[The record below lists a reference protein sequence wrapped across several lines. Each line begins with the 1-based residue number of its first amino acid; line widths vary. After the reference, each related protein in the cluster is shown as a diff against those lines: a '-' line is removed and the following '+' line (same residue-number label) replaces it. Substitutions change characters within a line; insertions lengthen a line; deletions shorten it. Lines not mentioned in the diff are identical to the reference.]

1 MTRLAFA
8 HARAQVLYYA
18 GYPAYTAPTILFP
31 ALFFFLF
38 VTPRSQLRHEAKLF
52 AAGYLGFAA
61 LAVAFFQFGVGT
73 AAERT
78 TPWETY
84 VRTLPAS
91 AFARIVGRSL
101 AAIPF
106 VLAACGVVLAIAI
119 ATTPARFSFVEIASL
134 FVATFAGCV
143 PFVLFGFALGYWVS
157 PRGALPLAN
166 LLYLVL
172 SFAGGLW
179 TTSRHLPGAVANVSP
194 VLPTRLYAN
203 VLWAAAR
210 AQWPRAASIA
220 GLSAYGAVF
229 ALLAVWGYRRDE
241 GERFR

>member
-1 MTRLAFA
+1 MRLALV
-8 HARAQVLYYA
+8 HARAQLAYYMRF
-18 GYPAYTAPTILFP
+18 PAYTVPTVLFP

-38 VTPRSQLRHEAKLF
+38 VAPRSEHRVEAKLF

-84 VRTLPAS
+84 VRTLPVS
-91 AFARIVGRSL
+91 ATSRLVGRSL

-106 VLAACGVVLAIAI
+106 VLASCSVVFAVAV
-119 ATTPARFSFVEIASL
+119 ATTPARFSAAEVAAL
-134 FVATFAGCV
+134 AAATFAGCV
-143 PFVLFGFALGYWVS
+143 PFVLLGFALGYWVS

-179 TTSRHLPGAVANVSP
+179 TTSRHLPGSVASISP
-194 VLPTRLYAN
+194 ILPTRLYAD
-203 VLWAAAR
+203 VLWTSS
-210 AQWPRAASIA
+210 RAAHPRTA
-220 GLSAYGAVF
+220 PTLGLLAYAALF
-229 ALLAVWGYRRDE
+229 AFLAVWGYRRDE